1 MSHNDRTN
9 ATATAAFELDE
20 LTKMV
25 DVGWVL
31 LCTALVFLMQGG
43 FILVRGEDT
52 RRVDALHS
60 PPFPQN
66 NALPPPPVAKGHKN
80 TKATNPPLAYST

>member
-1 MSHNDRTN
+1 MRHHDD
-9 ATATAAFELDE
+9 ATASSNSFELDE

-43 FILVRGEDT
+43 FILVREEDT
-52 RRVDALHS
+52 RRVHALHS

-66 NALPPPPVAKGHKN
+66 IAMPPPPVAKGHQKN
-80 TKATNPPLAYST
+80 IYI